1 LKALSDYFNDIISL
15 LARLNLPVVW
25 KTPAGL
31 KLSYSN
37 IKFKSIRTKSK
48 LLPNSKHVTISLPT
62 EQFDLNK
69 MKRSFMPNF
78 IHSLDAANVHL
89 LLLKL
94 SDLKKPCP
102 VYTIHDCFAS
112 SPNNMGFLEEQ
123 VKQAFIEIYFRDE
136 GYLRILHQGI
146 IEPINS
152 TIGIINIEG
161 KDYIDHESRLP
172 IPDLPSAFKIK
183 DTSEFIKG
191 LLNSK
196 YFIG

>member
-1 LKALSDYFNDIISL
+1 
-15 LARLNLPVVW
+15 
-25 KTPAGL
+25 
-31 KLSYSN
+31 
-37 IKFKSIRTKSK
+37 
-48 LLPNSKHVTISLPT
+48 
-62 EQFDLNK
+62 
-69 MKRSFMPNF
+69 
-78 IHSLDAANVHL
+78 
-89 LLLKL
+89 
-94 SDLKKPCP
+94 
-102 VYTIHDCFAS
+102 
-112 SPNNMGFLEEQ
+112 MGFLEEQ

-146 IEPINS
+146 IEQINS